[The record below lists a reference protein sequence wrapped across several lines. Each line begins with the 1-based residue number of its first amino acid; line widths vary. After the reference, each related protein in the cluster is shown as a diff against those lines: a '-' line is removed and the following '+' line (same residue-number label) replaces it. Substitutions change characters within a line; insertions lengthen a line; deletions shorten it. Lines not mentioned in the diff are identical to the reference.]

1 MRELD
6 IMELCTLQA
15 LLIRYKSEID
25 AENTTELIALENA
38 LNIVVDDIACR
49 AEEIYEVLL

>member
-25 AENTTELIALENA
+25 AENTTELTALENA
-38 LNIVVDDIACR
+38 LNIVVDDIYRCG
-49 AEEIYEVLL
+49 VQH